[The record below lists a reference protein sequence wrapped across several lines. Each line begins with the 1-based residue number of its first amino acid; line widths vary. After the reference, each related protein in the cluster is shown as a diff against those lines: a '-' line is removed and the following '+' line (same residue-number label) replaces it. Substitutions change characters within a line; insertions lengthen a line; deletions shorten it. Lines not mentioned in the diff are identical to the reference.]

1 MSSLCSA
8 IALPNNT
15 FLVLIASNTIEGS
28 AKAKAIARILKLALP
43 GIEPMMTEIS
53 CQCSTVAV
61 IRGTWFNPIMGR
73 EIPSVVQK
81 YV

>member
-15 FLVLIASNTIEGS
+15 FLVLIAIEGS

-61 IRGTWFNPIMGR
+61 IRGTWCNSIMGR
-73 EIPSVVQK
+73 ESPSVVQK